1 MARGYPCT
9 TTATPP
15 TTMKWTPSWA
25 SASINLPKS
34 VANPRVS
41 RPRGTPRSG
50 ASVRSAPWASAAG
63 SPRSASDRCSAAG
76 AGVRA
81 ARQTRV
87 ASTCQAGY
95 LAPAPAARCTSTWLL
110 WTPPLSSRR
119 SPMIPDILHIG
130 PVPIHLFGI
139 FLALA
144 FLAAGWAAGREFERK
159 GYDPALA
166 SSAVVWGA
174 VGGLLGARLWIVLDA
189 WPEFVR
195 APWTFLVTGGGFV
208 FYGGLLGGMLA
219 VTLFFWREHIPWLA
233 GADACAPAIALGQA
247 IGRLG
252 CQAAGDGDWGKE
264 TALPWGMAYPYAVV
278 GWDKPPGVRVHPTPL
293 YEAAAYAAIFALLW
307 RLRREPAAD
316 GAILALY
323 FVLSGA
329 ARFLVEFVR
338 VNPRIFF
345 GLTEAQL
352 VSLTLVVIGGWWL
365 ISRRAWRAAAA

>member
-1 MARGYPCT
+1 
-9 TTATPP
+9 
-15 TTMKWTPSWA
+15 
-25 SASINLPKS
+25 
-34 VANPRVS
+34 
-41 RPRGTPRSG
+41 
-50 ASVRSAPWASAAG
+50 
-63 SPRSASDRCSAAG
+63 
-76 AGVRA
+76 
-81 ARQTRV
+81 
-87 ASTCQAGY
+87 
-95 LAPAPAARCTSTWLL
+95 
-110 WTPPLSSRR
+110 
-119 SPMIPDILHIG
+119 MIPDILHIG

-144 FLAAGWAAGREFERK
+144 FLAAGWAVGRELERK

-208 FYGGLLGGMLA
+208 FYGGLLGGTLA

-316 GAILALY
+316 GAIRALY
-323 FVLSGA
+323 LGPARQGRSAQPVGYLVRAVHRGDAVHGEALRPAPRHGLRSPRHQPGRGREAGGRPVRRAHAPHLPRAPRPRAPGRGPLRRDGLPRDLRDRPQRLRGRARRRPARLGGAGRDRRPRGAHRRRGPGRRAASA
-329 ARFLVEFVR
+329 ARAFLRSE
-338 VNPRIFF
+338 
-345 GLTEAQL
+345 GCT
-352 VSLTLVVIGGWWL
+352 
-365 ISRRAWRAAAA
+365 

>member
-1 MARGYPCT
+1 
-9 TTATPP
+9 
-15 TTMKWTPSWA
+15 
-25 SASINLPKS
+25 
-34 VANPRVS
+34 
-41 RPRGTPRSG
+41 
-50 ASVRSAPWASAAG
+50 
-63 SPRSASDRCSAAG
+63 
-76 AGVRA
+76 
-81 ARQTRV
+81 
-87 ASTCQAGY
+87 
-95 LAPAPAARCTSTWLL
+95 
-110 WTPPLSSRR
+110 
-119 SPMIPDILHIG
+119 MIPDILHIG

-166 SSAVVWGA
+166 SSAVVWAA
-174 VGGLLGARLWIVLDA
+174 VGGLVGARLWILLDA

-208 FYGGLLGGMLA
+208 FYGGLLGGTLA
-219 VTLFFWREHIPWLA
+219 VTLFFWREHIPWLT

-323 FVLSGA
+323 LVLSGA

-338 VNPRIFF
+338 VNPRIAF

-352 VSLTLVVIGGWWL
+352 ASLTLVVIGGWWL

>member
-1 MARGYPCT
+1 
-9 TTATPP
+9 
-15 TTMKWTPSWA
+15 
-25 SASINLPKS
+25 
-34 VANPRVS
+34 
-41 RPRGTPRSG
+41 
-50 ASVRSAPWASAAG
+50 
-63 SPRSASDRCSAAG
+63 
-76 AGVRA
+76 
-81 ARQTRV
+81 
-87 ASTCQAGY
+87 
-95 LAPAPAARCTSTWLL
+95 
-110 WTPPLSSRR
+110 
-119 SPMIPDILHIG
+119 MIPDILHVG

-139 FLALA
+139 FLALG

-166 SSAVVWGA
+166 SSAVVWAA
-174 VGGLLGARLWIVLDA
+174 VGGLVGARLWILLDA

-307 RLRREPAAD
+307 RLRREPAPD

-323 FVLSGA
+323 LVLSGA

-338 VNPRIFF
+338 VNPRIAF

-365 ISRRAWRAAAA
+365 LSRRAWRAAAA

>member
-1 MARGYPCT
+1 
-9 TTATPP
+9 
-15 TTMKWTPSWA
+15 
-25 SASINLPKS
+25 
-34 VANPRVS
+34 
-41 RPRGTPRSG
+41 
-50 ASVRSAPWASAAG
+50 
-63 SPRSASDRCSAAG
+63 
-76 AGVRA
+76 
-81 ARQTRV
+81 
-87 ASTCQAGY
+87 
-95 LAPAPAARCTSTWLL
+95 
-110 WTPPLSSRR
+110 
-119 SPMIPDILHIG
+119 MIPDILHIG

-166 SSAVVWGA
+166 SSAVVWAA
-174 VGGLLGARLWIVLDA
+174 VGGLVGARLWILLDA

-208 FYGGLLGGMLA
+208 FYGGLLGGTLA
-219 VTLFFWREHIPWLA
+219 VTLFFWREHIPWLT

-323 FVLSGA
+323 LVLSGA

-338 VNPRIFF
+338 VNPRIAF

-352 VSLTLVVIGGWWL
+352 VSLTLVVVGGWWL
-365 ISRRAWRAAAA
+365 LSRRAWRAAAA

>member
-1 MARGYPCT
+1 
-9 TTATPP
+9 
-15 TTMKWTPSWA
+15 
-25 SASINLPKS
+25 
-34 VANPRVS
+34 
-41 RPRGTPRSG
+41 
-50 ASVRSAPWASAAG
+50 
-63 SPRSASDRCSAAG
+63 
-76 AGVRA
+76 
-81 ARQTRV
+81 
-87 ASTCQAGY
+87 
-95 LAPAPAARCTSTWLL
+95 
-110 WTPPLSSRR
+110 
-119 SPMIPDILHIG
+119 MIPDILHIG

-166 SSAVVWGA
+166 SSAVVWAA
-174 VGGLLGARLWIVLDA
+174 VGGLVGARLWILLDA

-208 FYGGLLGGMLA
+208 FYGGLLGGALA
-219 VTLFFWREHIPWLA
+219 VTLLFWREHLPWLA
-233 GADACAPAIALGQA
+233 GADASAPAIALGQA

-293 YEAAAYAAIFALLW
+293 YEAAAYTAIFALLW
-307 RLRREPAAD
+307 RLRREPAPD

-323 FVLSGA
+323 LVLSGA

-338 VNPRIFF
+338 VNPRIAF

-352 VSLTLVVIGGWWL
+352 ASLTLVVIGGWWL

>member
-1 MARGYPCT
+1 
-9 TTATPP
+9 
-15 TTMKWTPSWA
+15 
-25 SASINLPKS
+25 
-34 VANPRVS
+34 
-41 RPRGTPRSG
+41 
-50 ASVRSAPWASAAG
+50 
-63 SPRSASDRCSAAG
+63 
-76 AGVRA
+76 
-81 ARQTRV
+81 
-87 ASTCQAGY
+87 
-95 LAPAPAARCTSTWLL
+95 
-110 WTPPLSSRR
+110 
-119 SPMIPDILHIG
+119 MIPDILHIG

-252 CQAAGDGDWGKE
+252 CQAAGDGDWGTE
-264 TALPWGMAYPYAVV
+264 TTLPWGMAYPYAVV

-323 FVLSGA
+323 LVLSGA

-338 VNPRIFF
+338 VNPRIAF

-352 VSLTLVVIGGWWL
+352 ASLTLVAIGGWWL
-365 ISRRAWRAAAA
+365 VSRRAWRAAAA